1 MSKLHDISDLE
12 AHRLNQILDNFSI
25 DAVLGEFN
33 DDWVYICEGRK
44 IFRLA
49 RDQISPD
56 ISVRDACRQITYFDV
71 RG

>member
-1 MSKLHDISDLE
+1 MSKFHDISDLE
-12 AHRLNQILDNFSI
+12 AHRLNQILDNFST

-49 RDQISPD
+49 RD
-56 ISVRDACRQITYFDV
+56 
-71 RG
+71 